1 MKPTTPTIG
10 GGKGTESLPRLQGL
24 VYGLFARGGKYSAAD
39 VSIRLH
45 LSDPRGHI
53 SKLRA
58 KGIAVLDEWRK
69 SEHGT
74 RYKVYFLK
82 QEGV

>member
-1 MKPTTPTIG
+1 MKPTPPTKG
-10 GGKGTESLPRLQGL
+10 GDKVTESLPRLQRL

-39 VSIRLH
+39 ISISLH

-53 SKLRA
+53 AELRT
-58 KGIAVLDEWRK
+58 KGIAILDEWRT

-74 RYKVYFLK
+74 RYKVYYLK
-82 QEGV
+82 HQPT